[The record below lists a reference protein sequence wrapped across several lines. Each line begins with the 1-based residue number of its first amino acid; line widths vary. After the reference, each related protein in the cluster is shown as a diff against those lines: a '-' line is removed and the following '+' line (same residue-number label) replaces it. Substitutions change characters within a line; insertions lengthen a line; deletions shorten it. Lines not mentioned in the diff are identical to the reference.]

1 MDLVQKGAILRT
13 RVALVNDL
21 DVSDELCDALMSQDI
36 FSPLM
41 IEYIV
46 AQHTRMDKVRR
57 LLDDLSR
64 RGSNAYHG
72 FLWALRNAGYDFLA
86 SKIVENEK
94 IVRREIEEKE
104 REKRKKSEERG
115 SPMQTA
121 TNTVPSSRPLESG
134 NDSASQSSTIDNQ
147 DLNPNSNSLESFRVD
162 LTSDRSSEDIPQ
174 QSKSEEPYFKP
185 QPQDEVTVHEMA
197 SSSTISQDDD
207 MIDLNLSTT
216 SNQTGMDVDH

>member
-41 IEYIV
+41 IEYIM

-72 FLWALRNAGYDFLA
+72 FLWALRNAG
-86 SKIVENEK
+86 
-94 IVRREIEEKE
+94 
-104 REKRKKSEERG
+104 
-115 SPMQTA
+115 
-121 TNTVPSSRPLESG
+121 
-134 NDSASQSSTIDNQ
+134 
-147 DLNPNSNSLESFRVD
+147 
-162 LTSDRSSEDIPQ
+162 SSEDIPQ
-174 QSKSEEPYFKP
+174 QSKSEEPDFKP